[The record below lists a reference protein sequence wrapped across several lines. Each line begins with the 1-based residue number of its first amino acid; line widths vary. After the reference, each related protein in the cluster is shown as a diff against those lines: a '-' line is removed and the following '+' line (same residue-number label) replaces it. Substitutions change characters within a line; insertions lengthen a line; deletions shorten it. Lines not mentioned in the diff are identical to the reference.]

1 MQLSH
6 DPTEKGSY
14 RDEHGFVAILK
25 DGSELARDNGFQHN
39 VNYHDRDDKT
49 EELMA
54 EVLEKIKTPSMSA
67 AARPDAVISSS
78 TLAAAAV

>member
-54 EVLEKIKTPSMSA
+54 EVLEKIKTPSTSG
-67 AARPDAVISSS
+67 AARSDAVISSS
-78 TLAAAAV
+78 ALAAAAV

>member
-6 DPTEKGSY
+6 DPTEEGSY

-39 VNYHDRDDKT
+39 VNYHDRNDKM

-54 EVLEKIKTPSMSA
+54 EVSEKIKTPSMSA